1 MSDAP
6 ERIWIQ
12 SNHIPDSVALD
23 KWDEEPDADEAHL
36 FTGYLRAD
44 HVDALVAAADALADW
59 VEGIIED
66 GCPLCGGDCSSS
78 NPPPTY
84 CPQKDAMRDLAAYNE
99 AKKGGA

>member
-1 MSDAP
+1 MSDDLVKRLRFGSLTTMGSHRMNIEAAT
-6 ERIWIQ
+6 RIE
-12 SNHIPDSVALD
+12 AL
-23 KWDEEPDADEAHL
+23 EAQ
-36 FTGYLRAD
+36 
-44 HVDALVAAADALADW
+44 VAAADALADW

-99 AKKGGA
+99 AKKGPTE

>member
-1 MSDAP
+1 MPIYCSGTNPTQRQAV
-6 ERIWIQ
+6 Q
-12 SNHIPDSVALD
+12 
-23 KWDEEPDADEAHL
+23 
-36 FTGYLRAD
+36 YLRAD